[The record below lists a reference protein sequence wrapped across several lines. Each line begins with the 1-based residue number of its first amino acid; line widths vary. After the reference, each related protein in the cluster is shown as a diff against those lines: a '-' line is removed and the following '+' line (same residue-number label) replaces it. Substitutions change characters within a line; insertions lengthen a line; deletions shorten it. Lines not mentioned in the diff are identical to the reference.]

1 MSRSGVQA
9 RLRDGDG
16 ERGSGT
22 VEFVIGAALM
32 VFMLLA
38 IVQIALYFHLRSVA
52 NTAARHGI
60 DNVRVLDGSTA
71 AGITAANEFL
81 DQAGSSLEGRS
92 VDATRSPELST
103 VTVTGQVVAVIP
115 GLNLHVSVTVNAPTE
130 AIRP

>member
-1 MSRSGVQA
+1 MSRSSAQT

-92 VDATRSPELST
+92 VDATRTPQLST

-115 GLNLHVSVTVNAPTE
+115 GLNLHVSVSVNAPTE
-130 AIRP
+130 AIQP

>member
-1 MSRSGVQA
+1 
-9 RLRDGDG
+9 
-16 ERGSGT
+16 
-22 VEFVIGAALM
+22 M

-60 DNVRVLDGSTA
+60 DSVRIFDGSTA
-71 AGITAANEFL
+71 AGIIAANEFL

-103 VTVTGQVVAVIP
+103 LTVSGQVIAVIP
-115 GLNLHVSVTVNAPTE
+115 GLNFHVSVTVNAPTE
-130 AIRP
+130 AIQP